1 MKHCFWH
8 SLTAIGLLLVLLVS
22 LTACGSSGYREV
34 KSKRAWRKTVL
45 TIDGE
50 DVSFELLRFYF
61 FRHTSEVDGGD
72 PSLWSGDGAEEL
84 TKKALDLAVADIC
97 DLYALFAVCRSY
109 GIDPERDD
117 IDALVN
123 EYVTYDVDGGYPDGS
138 TLVTGFGGDYDKYL
152 ESLRELHLTDTV
164 KRLLYRYAACLKVL
178 NAYIQNGA
186 EGQAGA
192 DDAALQ
198 KFLDSDDCVHV
209 NYAELQKVAYTRERA
224 EEIHAQMKAAEGNL
238 TKLGELVT
246 HHRPTAENPRS
257 GEYYSRYATDAT
269 NTVLYDLIFS
279 LRPGEV
285 SDLVEI
291 GDSYYIYYGMKK
303 DASTEE
309 IRSLYL
315 EEFFMYRKMAGKA
328 EVLKTKVEYKAAYNA
343 LTYASLSE
351 EA

>member
-1 MKHCFWH
+1 MKHCFWR
-8 SLTAIGLLLVLLVS
+8 SLMAICLLLTLVVS
-22 LTACGSSGYREV
+22 LTACGSGGYREV

-61 FRHTSEVDGGD
+61 FRHTSELDGGD
-72 PSLWSGDGAEEL
+72 ASLWSGDGAAEL
-84 TKKALDLAVADIC
+84 TKKALDLAVTDVC
-97 DLYALFAVCRSY
+97 ELYALFDVCRSY

-123 EYVTYDVDGGYPDGS
+123 EYVTYDVDGGSPDGS

-164 KRLLYRYAACLKVL
+164 NRLLYRYAACLKVL

-186 EGQAGA
+186 EGRATAA
-192 DDAALQ
+192 DDELRD
-198 KFLDSDDCVHV
+198 FLRSDDCVHA

-224 EEIHAQMKAAEGNL
+224 EELHAQMKAAEGNL

-269 NTVLYDLIFS
+269 NAALYNLIFS

-285 SDLVEI
+285 SDLIEI
-291 GDSYYIYYGMKK
+291 GDSYYIYYGMEK
-303 DASTEE
+303 DAQADD

-315 EEFFMYRKMAGKA
+315 EEVFMYRKMAGKA
-328 EVLKTKVEYKAAYNA
+328 LVLRTKVEYKPAYEA
-343 LTYASLSE
+343 LTYAILSE

>member
-8 SLTAIGLLLVLLVS
+8 SLAAIGLLLVMLVS
-22 LTACGSSGYREV
+22 LTACGSGGYREV

-72 PSLWSGDGAEEL
+72 PSLWSGDGAKDL
-84 TKKALDLAVADIC
+84 TKKALD
-97 DLYALFAVCRSY
+97 
-109 GIDPERDD
+109 
-117 IDALVN
+117 
-123 EYVTYDVDGGYPDGS
+123 PDGS
-138 TLVTGFGGDYDKYL
+138 TLVAGFGGDYDKYL

-164 KRLLYRYAACLKVL
+164 NRLLYRYAACLKVL

-186 EGQAGA
+186 EGHAGA
-192 DDAALQ
+192 DDEALQ

-315 EEFFMYRKMAGKA
+315 EEHFMYRPMAGKA
-328 EVLKTKVEYKAAYNA
+328 EVLKTKVEYKPAYES
-343 LTYASLSE
+343 LTYAILSE